1 MDLAGVDLEGAGL
14 TLAVVVPIFLA
25 GFRHGFDLDHIVA
38 ISDIT
43 SSQQDR
49 KRSLFL
55 ATTYAVGHMLVLFA
69 LGLAAVFLGGRLPAA
84 IDSVAGRIVGFTLVA
99 LGIYVLYSVIR
110 FRRDFRMR
118 SRWMLLLAGT
128 RRVFAWLNPP
138 RSVVIEHEH
147 EHSHDRDHAHHP
159 HPLAPEPSWPG
170 SAATRVLAPSHR
182 HSHKHVVTMPPDP
195 FTDYGVKTSFLIG
208 MLHGV
213 GAETPTQILLF
224 VSAAGMAGALGGVVL
239 VATFVL
245 GLLLGNS
252 VLAVATTLGFSSGR
266 GVPYFYAA
274 LGVGTAAI
282 SIYVG
287 LAYLLR
293 RPDLLPGLL
302 GA

>member
-1 MDLAGVDLEGAGL
+1 MDLGGAGL
-14 TLAVVVPIFLA
+14 NLAVVVPIFIA

-38 ISDIT
+38 ITDIT

-49 KRSLFL
+49 KTSLLL
-55 ATTYAVGHMLVLFA
+55 ATAYAVGHMLVLFA
-69 LGLAAVFLGGRLPAA
+69 LGLAAIFLGGHLPAGV
-84 IDSVAGRIVGFTLVA
+84 DSVAGRIVGFTLVA
-99 LGIYVLYSVIR
+99 LGVYVLYSVIR

-118 SRWMLLLAGT
+118 TRWMLLLAGT

-138 RSVVIEHEH
+138 RSVVIEHDH

-159 HPLAPEPSWPG
+159 HPSTTESPSLHSG
-170 SAATRVLAPSHR
+170 ATRVLAPSHR
-182 HSHKHVVTMPPDP
+182 HSHKHVVTMPSDP

-245 GLLLGNS
+245 GLLLGNT
-252 VLAVATTLGFSSGR
+252 VLAVAATVGFASGKR
-266 GVPYFYAA
+266 VPYFYTA

-287 LAYLLR
+287 LAYLLE
-293 RPDLLPGLL
+293 RPDLLPSLL